1 MTRTS
6 GARKLITSRLTPL
19 KIAAIYV
26 LVGGL
31 WILFS
36 DKLLSLLVNNPDTLT
51 QIQTF
56 KGWFYVIATGW
67 MLYALINR
75 GVSAIEPSQAAGR
88 LRTVEFR
95 QELESNR
102 EVFWLRSLETNQT
115 IYVSPSYEEIWGK
128 SWESVYEQSR
138 FWTDAIHPDD
148 RDRVMA
154 VFAQPLQGERDFY
167 QEYRIVRP
175 DGSVRWIRDR
185 AFPLYNQV
193 GQLYRLAGV
202 AEDITKR
209 KELEAALRRL
219 NEEINLKLLERTS
232 SREATEHLR
241 QEVIK
246 RQETEEDGDQFFM
259 LSLDMLCV
267 VGFDGYFKQLNP
279 AWEKHLGFTREELA
293 TKPYLEFVH
302 PEDHP
307 ATVAA
312 TQQIVTGSD
321 VIFFEN
327 RYRCKDGS
335 YKWLSWHATPI
346 INQQLIY
353 AVVQDI
359 TERRQAETA
368 LRKSNQRIFN
378 ILESITDGFFALDR
392 QWRFTYLNPQSE
404 PLLQKTRAELLDK
417 NIWEMFPEAVGSIFY
432 EQYHKAVSE
441 QVSVTFEGFYPP
453 LNQWSQVHAYPS
465 RDGLSVYF
473 TDISDRKR
481 IEAELL
487 KALEKERELNEL
499 KSQIVSVVSHE
510 YRTPLTTI
518 LSSAELLQHY
528 GHKWTEEKKHQHLHR
543 IQTTVHHLTQLVSDV
558 LILDKAE
565 AGKLEFKPTLL
576 DVVSLCCE
584 LVEEF
589 QQTVRDKQTL
599 NFMSQGECTQAYLD
613 EKLLRQILTN
623 LLSNAIKY
631 SDPIG
636 TIYFALVSQHN
647 EVIFRIQDQGI
658 GIPPEDQ
665 KHLFESFRRASN
677 VGTIPGTG
685 LGLAIVKKYVDVQG
699 GQITVESQVGVGTTF
714 TVTLPSNISKLADG
728 Y

>member
-1 MTRTS
+1 
-6 GARKLITSRLTPL
+6 
-19 KIAAIYV
+19 
-26 LVGGL
+26 
-31 WILFS
+31 
-36 DKLLSLLVNNPDTLT
+36 
-51 QIQTF
+51 
-56 KGWFYVIATGW
+56 
-67 MLYALINR
+67 
-75 GVSAIEPSQAAGR
+75 
-88 LRTVEFR
+88 
-95 QELESNR
+95 
-102 EVFWLRSLETNQT
+102 
-115 IYVSPSYEEIWGK
+115 
-128 SWESVYEQSR
+128 
-138 FWTDAIHPDD
+138 
-148 RDRVMA
+148 
-154 VFAQPLQGERDFY
+154 
-167 QEYRIVRP
+167 
-175 DGSVRWIRDR
+175 
-185 AFPLYNQV
+185 
-193 GQLYRLAGV
+193 
-202 AEDITKR
+202 
-209 KELEAALRRL
+209 
-219 NEEINLKLLERTS
+219 
-232 SREATEHLR
+232 
-241 QEVIK
+241 
-246 RQETEEDGDQFFM
+246 
-259 LSLDMLCV
+259 
-267 VGFDGYFKQLNP
+267 
-279 AWEKHLGFTREELA
+279 
-293 TKPYLEFVH
+293 
-302 PEDHP
+302 
-307 ATVAA
+307 
-312 TQQIVTGSD
+312 
-321 VIFFEN
+321 
-327 RYRCKDGS
+327 
-335 YKWLSWHATPI
+335 
-346 INQQLIY
+346 
-353 AVVQDI
+353 
-359 TERRQAETA
+359 
-368 LRKSNQRIFN
+368 
-378 ILESITDGFFALDR
+378 
-392 QWRFTYLNPQSE
+392 
-404 PLLQKTRAELLDK
+404 
-417 NIWEMFPEAVGSIFY
+417 MFPEAVGSIFY

-576 DVVSLCCE
+576 DVVSLCRE

-714 TVTLPSNISKLADG
+714 TVTLPSNIGKLVDD